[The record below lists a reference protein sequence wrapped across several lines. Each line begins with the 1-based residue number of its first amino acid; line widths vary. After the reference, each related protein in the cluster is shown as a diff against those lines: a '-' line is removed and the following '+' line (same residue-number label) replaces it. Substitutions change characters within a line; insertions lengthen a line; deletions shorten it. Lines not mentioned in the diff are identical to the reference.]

1 MKTVK
6 ESAMKK
12 TECLSLVSLA
22 VTGVFYGA
30 PQAIALPL
38 LDSDLASFTGLGA
51 SVRNNT
57 PEAAPGNANA
67 SNASPGAAVLASQT
81 AGGNGVNGG
90 NGNPAANSSNSGYPA
105 AWTNPGYQGRG
116 NPWMTQDMD
125 DAIHHPGVNGHAA
138 KPEKP
143 SVALGDDDG
152 DMAKDKD
159 LCGRLLAN
167 NGGITLDQ
175 DRLAD
180 FCADVPEEIAVLEVA
195 SNPGGSI
202 DEPYLPASGA
212 SDGPGGADALESVLE
227 EATTP
232 VSPSD
237 EALVLAPSL
246 LAVEAPEIGPEIA
259 PLSVPEPATLA
270 LLLAGV
276 AGLAGSRRTKVR

>member
-22 VTGVFYGA
+22 VTGAFYGA

-38 LDSDLASFTGLGA
+38 LDSDLASFMGLGA

-57 PEAAPGNANA
+57 PEGERGNVNA
-67 SNASPGAAVLASQT
+67 SNASPGAAVLAARS
-81 AGGNGVNGG
+81 AGGRGG
-90 NGNPAANSSNSGYPA
+90 NGNPAANSGNSGYPA
-105 AWTNPGYQGRG
+105 AWTNPGYSGRG
-116 NPWMTQDMD
+116 HPWTTPDMD
-125 DAIHHPGVNGHAA
+125 DAIRHPGVNGHDA
-138 KPEKP
+138 KPDKP
-143 SVALGDDDG
+143 SVALGDDENV
-152 DMAKDKD
+152 AKDKD

-195 SNPGGSI
+195 TNPEGSI
-202 DEPYLPASGA
+202 DVPYLLATGGSHSPSGT
-212 SDGPGGADALESVLE
+212 DAPESVLD
-227 EATTP
+227 EAKTP
-232 VSPSD
+232 DSQSD
-237 EALVLAPSL
+237 EALVLAPIV
-246 LAVEAPEIGPEIA
+246 LAVEAPSDGPEIA

-276 AGLAGSRRTKVR
+276 AGLAGVGGSRRTKAR